1 MCMALVREQLLRLN
15 VMPQDFKRGQ
25 RLLLIFSLVALLH

>member
-1 MCMALVREQLLRLN
+1 MCMALVREQFLRLN
-15 VMPQDFKRGQ
+15 VMSEYIKRGQ